1 MQPHRR
7 VPPSRLWHRGH
18 CPPAPAQ
25 APSLSP
31 LSTYTILTHCLLSG
45 GPEARGSGLWSPLTV
60 VPSSSRGGEQPQISR
75 GGGHP
80 PGDRQPTHLCPGG
93 GQLEPWGHPG
103 LAHATCIWWAHLA
116 PPTQKT
122 LGKRG
127 RGQNEGGHR
136 RKKAPGYLTL
146 HLTSSQPTQ
155 RGLHPAQGLL
165 PSFLTFLR
173 NIQTNG
179 TPARPVTWEFSH

>member
-25 APSLSP
+25 ALSLSP
-31 LSTYTILTHCLLSG
+31 LSTYTILTRCLLSG

-60 VPSSSRGGEQPQISR
+60 LPSSSRGGEQPQISR

-122 LGKRG
+122 LGKKRT
-127 RGQNEGGHR
+127 RTKRRWTQKKEGTRLPHPSPNVFSAHSEGS
-136 RKKAPGYLTL
+136 APSAG
-146 HLTSSQPTQ
+146 
-155 RGLHPAQGLL
+155 PAAL
-165 PSFLTFLR
+165 
-173 NIQTNG
+173 
-179 TPARPVTWEFSH
+179 FSHILAKHPDQRDSS